1 MWIHSCL
8 RIMINLVFLSKIRN
22 IETWIS
28 RKMSFIIRMPHTFS
42 YWVSLVLSCIY
53 MNTKENQTMFSNRSA
68 SDRVSTIPTH
78 TTPLRLTAIDFQLFF
93 ICPLWKMTIHASLDF
108 NTLSVKFSPV
118 NGKISK
124 NLSSGSNAYVC
135 SSSPLSWQAERG
147 SRWHRRARYT
157 ATDTDI
163 FKKCRNMTCLSVV
176 GYTRPDV
183 KFQNKLLK

>member
-1 MWIHSCL
+1 MWIDSCL

-28 RKMSFIIRMPHTFS
+28 RKMSFILRMPHTFS

-78 TTPLRLTAIDFQLFF
+78 TTPRRLTAIDFQLFF

-147 SRWHRRARYT
+147 SRWQRRARNT
-157 ATDTDI
+157 AIDNDI

-183 KFQNKLLK
+183 KFQNKL